1 MKRIIQSKLID
12 WKDSS
17 RRKPLIIKG
26 ARQVGKT
33 WLAEQLGR
41 DHFKTF
47 VKADLEKQPDLHRLF
62 KGNIAPKRIIEDL
75 EFFSGTRIIP
85 GETLLFID
93 EIQACP
99 RALTALRYFFEDVP
113 GLHIIAAG
121 SLLEFALGEIS
132 VPVGRVQYVRV
143 YPMNFFEFLCAL
155 GKDIQA
161 DYLAR
166 DHSEV
171 SEVIQ
176 DSLLKD
182 LRTYFFVGGM
192 PEAVNVYRDTK
203 SLLEVFSV
211 QSEIIESYRDDF
223 GKYAPRADKTCLDAV
238 LTGVARLIGEQIQY
252 TSLDRN
258 HSIPTVHKAFDLL
271 NRAEVIYKIQSVNP
285 SGIPL
290 KGSVNSKRFKAA
302 VLDIGIMQRL
312 CRVPADAELTNDDL
326 AEMYRGKLAEQ
337 FVTQE
342 FAAAHNSEVYYWSRE
357 KRGSSAEVDFLAVR
371 EGKIYPVEVKS
382 GRQGRLRSLHLL
394 LEKYPDCPEGLVLY
408 SGVYAK
414 RPEQKL
420 IFLPL
425 YCAGSLHT
433 MPL

>member
-1 MKRIIQSKLID
+1 MKRAIQDNLIE
-12 WKDSS
+12 WKNNS

-33 WLAEQLGR
+33 WLAEELGK
-41 DHFKTF
+41 DQFKTF
-47 VKADLEKQPDLHRLF
+47 VKADLERQPDLHRLF
-62 KGNIAPKRIIEDL
+62 KTTISPKKIIEEL
-75 EFFSGTRIIP
+75 EFYSGTRIIP
-85 GETLLFID
+85 GESLLFLD
-93 EIQACP
+93 EVQACP
-99 RALTALRYFFEDVP
+99 RALTALRYFFEEVP
-113 GLHIIAAG
+113 ALHVIAAG
-121 SLLEFALGEIS
+121 SLIEFALGEIS
-132 VPVGRVQYVRV
+132 VPVGRVQYLHV
-143 YPMNFFEFLCAL
+143 YPMNFVEFLCAL
-155 GKDIQA
+155 DKDMQA
-161 DYLAR
+161 GYIAK

-171 SEVIQ
+171 SEGIQ
-176 DSLLKD
+176 SSLLEE

-192 PEAVNVYRDTK
+192 PEAVNVYRETR

-238 LTGVARLIGEQIQY
+238 LNGVARLTGEQIQY
-252 TSLDRN
+252 TGLDKH

-271 NRAEVIYKIQSVNP
+271 NKAGVIHKIQSVSP

-290 KGSVNSKRFKAA
+290 KGSANSRRFKAA

-312 CRVPADAELTNDDL
+312 CRVPADEELKNDDL
-326 AEMYRGKLAEQ
+326 SEMYRGKLAEQ
-337 FVTQE
+337 FVAQE
-342 FAAAHNSEVYYWSRE
+342 LAAAHNSEVYYWSRE
-357 KRGSSAEVDFLAVR
+357 KRGSSAEVDFLVVR

-382 GRQGRLRSLHLL
+382 GTQGRLRSLHLL
-394 LEKYPDCPEGLVLY
+394 LEKYPNCPEGLVLY
-408 SGVYAK
+408 SGAYTK

-420 IFLPL
+420 LFIPL